1 MRSVLRFDSGL
12 SPRANPTAF
21 RVANTG
27 QGTRGQQALEWTPAS
42 FPRLAPRGLRR
53 DHRSRSLVTFL
64 IDRDA
69 PQLPEEV
76 LADLLDDIPRVSAEA
91 RALLGPMMAAR
102 DELRRRLEENEWI
115 ELIPEDMESET
126 IAAVDGAFVPESL
139 YAGDLLVTLA
149 VAAEGLTPS
158 GAIGSC
164 PVHSSWNR
172 FLVHDFDV
180 DRLAKAAMTAQELHL
195 LTKLPHDM
203 CVLDG
208 SHQTPVIQFNS
219 ALTSHSPEVRRLAI
233 EVFEEFDTA
242 ARLAELCDPE
252 TGSRVIASPKADSSR
267 ELARFFE
274 KRFNMTLPAADKLLA
289 ALVLEEGEM
298 LKAIKAPESWA
309 HLHVSVESID
319 DKAAKA
325 MARLL
330 DAAIEPLRQR
340 CVRITYIKPKTCST
354 AIKIEFKEKQGA
366 DFRRRVS
373 YQVAA
378 ETPGPHLQE
387 PFCQFLA
394 DRWAKSAKLGVQ
406 AMLQGV
412 RLDLAETDAGVLE
425 YMLRS
430 NRSNGG
436 TA

>member
-1 MRSVLRFDSGL
+1 M
-12 SPRANPTAF
+12 
-21 RVANTG
+21 
-27 QGTRGQQALEWTPAS
+27 
-42 FPRLAPRGLRR
+42 
-53 DHRSRSLVTFL
+53 TFL
-64 IDRDA
+64 IERDA

-76 LADLLDDIPRVSAEA
+76 LANLLEEIPRVSAEA
-91 RALLGPMMAAR
+91 QALLGPMVASR
-102 DELRRRLEENEWI
+102 EELRRRLEDNEWI
-115 ELIPEDMESET
+115 EPIPDDIPTET
-126 IAAVDGAFVPESL
+126 IAAVDGAFVTESL

-158 GAIGSC
+158 GAVGSC
-164 PVHSSWNR
+164 PVHSSWSR

-219 ALTSHSPEVRRLAI
+219 ALTSHSPEVRRRAI
-233 EVFEEFDTA
+233 EIFEEFDTA
-242 ARLAELCDPE
+242 ARLAELCDPAK
-252 TGSRVIASPKADSSR
+252 GSRIIASPKADSSR

-274 KRFNMTLPAADKLLA
+274 KRFDMTLPAADKLLA

-309 HLHVSVESID
+309 NLHVQADAID
-319 DKAAKA
+319 DKDAKA
-325 MARLL
+325 VAKVLNE
-330 DAAIEPLRQR
+330 AIEPLRQR
-340 CVRITYIKPKTCST
+340 SVRITYIKPKTCST
-354 AIKIEFKEKQGA
+354 AVKIEFKEQQGA

-373 YQVAA
+373 AQVAA

-394 DRWAKSAKLGVQ
+394 DRWAKSAKLGVR

-412 RLDLAETDAGVLE
+412 RLDLADSDVQVLE

-436 TA
+436 NP